1 MKAFRKMCPPKR
13 SKFRPTVQNKL
24 KTLRKVIQHIKEHTS
39 ELEKLRTEDTI
50 LRGKKN
56 SLKEKKSL
64 Q

>member
-1 MKAFRKMCPPKR
+1 MCPPKR

-24 KTLRKVIQHIKEHTS
+24 KTLRKVIQHIKEYTS
-39 ELEKLRTEDTI
+39 ESEKLRTEDII

-56 SLKEKKSL
+56 YLKEKKSL